1 MAEFILKDM
10 VKKRGVESEFYIESA
25 GTSNEE
31 EGNPVHY
38 GTRSKLAD
46 VGINTNG
53 KYARQMKKSDYEKFD
68 YIIGMEK
75 YNIRSILRIVGED
88 RENKVYRLL
97 DFSNNPRDIADPW
110 YTHNFDITYNDI
122 VEGCNALLDKLV
134 K

>member
-1 MAEFILKDM
+1 
-10 VKKRGVESEFYIESA
+10 
-25 GTSNEE
+25 
-31 EGNPVHY
+31 
-38 GTRSKLAD
+38 
-46 VGINTNG
+46 
-53 KYARQMKKSDYEKFD
+53 
-68 YIIGMEK
+68 MEK